1 MLHGSKKSLLLSVH
15 KLLKIGVLIVFLFEG
30 CGIQTAPQEYLASIE
45 DMQGELAESIH
56 EIIRYSEDLDSNML
70 GQAYRHTCDF
80 AEKSMYKI
88 QEIGPYRGDSIFY
101 KATLNLVEAYQGVLH
116 NEVVAMTNL
125 VSKPGELS
133 ESDEARL
140 LRYRRT
146 VFVKLAEAERDFLK
160 AANDFRRK
168 YIGFADIEE
177 EPETWFEEEADTTG
191 M

>member
-1 MLHGSKKSLLLSVH
+1 MY
-15 KLLKIGVLIVFLFEG
+15 KLLRIGVLIVFFLGG
-30 CGIQTAPQEYLASIE
+30 CSIQTPPQEYLVSIE

-70 GQAYRHTCDF
+70 GRAYRQNLDF
-80 AEKSMYKI
+80 AESSIYKI
-88 QEIGPYRGDSIFY
+88 QEIGPYRGDSILY
-101 KATLNLVEAYQGVLH
+101 KAALRLLAAYQGVLN
-116 NEVVAMTNL
+116 NEILAIKNL

-140 LRYRRT
+140 LRFRRI

-177 EPETWFEEEADTTG
+177 EPETWFEEDADTTW